1 MLTVTESAKAELKRV
16 SSQDL
21 DQPEAVLRLV
31 TDEMGQLSLVADVEK
46 ESDQVI
52 KHEETTLLV
61 VDEQLSTALEG
72 VGIDCQDTDAGPRL
86 VLFRSQP
93 EEAAGQD

>member
-21 DQPEAVLRLV
+21 DQPEAVLRLIA
-31 TDEMGQLSLVADVEK
+31 DDSGQLSLVVDMEK
-46 ESDQVI
+46 ESDQVV
-52 KHEETTLLV
+52 KHEETTVLV
-61 VDEQLSTALEG
+61 VDEQLSASLEG

-86 VLFRSQP
+86 VLFRNQP